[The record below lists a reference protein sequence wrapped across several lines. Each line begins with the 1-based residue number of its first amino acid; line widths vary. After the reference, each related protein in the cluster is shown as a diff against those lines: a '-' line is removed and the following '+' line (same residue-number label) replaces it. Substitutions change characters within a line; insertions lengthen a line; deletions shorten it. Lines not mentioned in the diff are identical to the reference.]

1 MHPLLVHL
9 PIGILLLAALCEG
22 LGGLPRWAYL
32 RPAVPFM
39 VRTGA
44 IAAVLA
50 CLTGWQLAA
59 SGAYGGDTLW
69 WHRWLGIGTAVAA
82 LAAGWLP
89 GRRVWMAVGTG
100 LLVAAGHLGGTLT
113 HGAGF
118 LWGRPSD
125 ADAVGHLP
133 AFNPATGEVYADL
146 IGPILQTKCAEAC
159 HNASKQKGKL
169 RLDAWEYLLKGGK
182 NGAALVPGDVEKSL
196 LLQRIALPLG
206 HDDHMPPQSKPQLS
220 AAEQTLLR
228 WWIEQGAP
236 TDKKI
241 ADLPKPP
248 AVVAALEAVG
258 KDAKGEAAPA
268 PSDVPAAEVP
278 PAPEALLAQIRRHE
292 VSVFPVA
299 QGSHYL
305 AANFVNAPSPSDS
318 LLDLLEKTAPQ
329 LVWLRLGGVKM
340 PPGGWTKI
348 GRLNQLTK
356 LYLERSSIVDA
367 DLPALVA
374 LKQLRYLN
382 LSGTQVTAKGAA
394 VLSGLPVLDALYLYD
409 ADISGADWAVLQAAL
424 PKVKLDSGGY
434 RVPTLASDTTR
445 LSSKR

>member
-1 MHPLLVHL
+1 MHPLIVHL
-9 PIGILLLAALCEG
+9 PIGILLLAVLCEG
-22 LGGLPRWAYL
+22 LGSRARWAYL

-39 VRTGA
+39 WQMGA
-44 IAAVLA
+44 VSAVAACA
-50 CLTGWQLAA
+50 TGWWLA
-59 SGAYGGDTLW
+59 SDGQYGGDVLW
-69 WHRWLGIGTAVAA
+69 WHRWLGIGTTAVA
-82 LAAGWLP
+82 LAAVWLP
-89 GRRVWMAVGTG
+89 LRRFWMAACAG
-100 LLVAAGHLGGTLT
+100 LLIATGHLGGTLT

-118 LWGRPSD
+118 LWGNSV
-125 ADAVGHLP
+125 AVGNEALP
-133 AFNPATGEVYADL
+133 DFDPATAQVYADL
-146 IGPILQTKCAEAC
+146 VAPLLRTKCAEAC
-159 HNASKQKGKL
+159 HNASKQKGGL
-169 RLDAWEYLLKGGK
+169 RMDTWEFLIKGGK
-182 NGAALVPGDVEKSL
+182 NGAALTPGNVDNSL
-196 LLQRIALPLG
+196 LLQRIALPLQ

-228 WWIEQGAP
+228 WWIEHGAP
-236 TDKKI
+236 ADKKI

-248 AVVAALEAVG
+248 AVVAALEAVRKG
-258 KDAKGEAAPA
+258 AKGEAAPA

-278 PAPEALLAQIRRHE
+278 AAPAALLAQIRRHE
-292 VSVFPVA
+292 VSIFPVA

-305 AANFVNAPSPSDS
+305 SANFVNAPSPSDS

-348 GRLNQLTK
+348 GHLTQLSK
-356 LYLERSSIVDA
+356 LYLERSSVADA
-367 DLPALVA
+367 DLPALMA

-394 VLSGLPVLDALYLYD
+394 VLSGLPALDALYLYD
-409 ADISGADWAVLQAAL
+409 TDISGADWAVLQMAL

-445 LSSKR
+445 LGTAKK